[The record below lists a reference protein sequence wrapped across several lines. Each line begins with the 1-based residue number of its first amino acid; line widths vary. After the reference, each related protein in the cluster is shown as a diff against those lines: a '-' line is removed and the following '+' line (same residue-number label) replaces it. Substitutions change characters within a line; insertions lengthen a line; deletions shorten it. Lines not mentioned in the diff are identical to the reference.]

1 MKRFKLRTM
10 QSKTP
15 ILYTKSLDRG
25 YGIDLAAAGGLKKI
39 GIHGASPSA
48 ALSSGPTK
56 LSHLGDLNAE
66 GSYEIP
72 VHCHGENILG
82 GEELAEYVLKVAE
95 GSGYINANV
104 NANNIL
110 SFTSRSNKTLLPTG
124 RLRGAENEIF
134 TIMFKF
140 SAPENAGGTLTT
152 TGLVYLY
159 NSGNQAIT
167 YSGSYGGDTVQV
179 VRSSNAARQLLN
191 LNISTTSQKLRTIN
205 LSTFGIFRG
214 TVDVT
219 DFAPYWGEMKS
230 FYLSEPLRSFGD
242 TEDVA
247 YPMQG
252 YAVRKIRSMAFTPT
266 SAEVV
271 QLGSDFPTYRIMLP
285 EALWEKELRPDHFT
299 PAESESALIASEF
312 GYMRASDG
320 KSLLFTAS
328 ESYSTSASFLN
339 FFNSLGI
346 HLEYKAKDPVTERFT
361 PISLATRAGRNYID
375 LMTATTPGTIEFTYT

>member
-1 MKRFKLRTM
+1 M

-25 YGIDLAAAGGLKKI
+25 YGIDLTTAGGLKKI
-39 GIHGASPSA
+39 GIHGVSPSA

-361 PISLATRAGRNYID
+361 PISLATRAGRNYVD

>member
-25 YGIDLAAAGGLKKI
+25 YGIDLTTAGGLKKI
-39 GIHGASPSA
+39 GIHGVSPSA

-140 SAPENAGGTLTT
+140 SAPENAGGTLTN

-361 PISLATRAGRNYID
+361 PISLATRAGRNYVD